1 MQTPIQFQKLPP
13 ITRLLDVWGT
23 TANSNEIASFGYSN
37 ANNVAIRMYDN
48 NTPSLGGIFGY
59 NSNSFYF
66 KKDTGL
72 VNVGINTTL
81 AQSQLHVVGDVQVS
95 GTFTTSNLVVSG
107 NSALTNYSAIDGVIQ
122 KLSLYNPTATDS
134 TSTPYKTI
142 FTSDS
147 VSSNLILMTFS
158 VIPGRYLY
166 TANIPYRNLDP
177 VYSIETNIAKIG
189 LYAKNTT
196 NFKGNLDTPTQSTD
210 ISIYTTTDQ
219 MSTNVI
225 FYIDAFVNTDYTIG
239 ITGKGNNLQI
249 AGNYQICSGS
259 LISIAGL
266 GTNETTNKIMQVT
279 PIKQTFILSAPTS
292 NFALQTSGL
301 YQITQTSNVEVFRN
315 GIKLAYYSPTSNDY
329 TVTYTNDSTNTY
341 FNVKTAS
348 FISTNE
354 LIDIA
359 ISPETTTST
368 AFQSSYLYQNI
379 TSLYQYYSSLNI
391 SAANISIYQYNSNI
405 GIGTTLPREKLDIIG
420 SMTFTSNVGIGTTN
434 PLQSLHIENDLYM
447 NGVITYNYETISSSN
462 TLLSSN
468 LTSVIKPFGTSG
480 TFNYILP
487 TLTNTTLL
495 RKHIYLD
502 TSYYSIGNY
511 TFRAN
516 NVLSAVGSNT
526 SLMYADWVIN
536 KWNFYYSSNL

>member
-81 AQSQLHVVGDVQVS
+81 AQSQLHVVGDVQVA

-122 KLSLYNPTATDS
+122 KLALYNPTATDS

-189 LYAKNTT
+189 LYAKNTI
-196 NFKGNLDTPTQSTD
+196 NFKGILDTPIQSTD

-225 FYIDAFVNTDYTIG
+225 FYIDALVNTDYTIG

-341 FNVKTAS
+341 FNVKTSS

-379 TSLYQYYSSLNI
+379 TSLYQYYTSLNI

-420 SMTFTSNVGIGTTN
+420 SMTFTSNVGIGTTI
-434 PLQSLHIENDLYM
+434 PLQSLHIENELYM
-447 NGVITYNYETISSSN
+447 NGIITYNYETITNSN

-468 LTSVIKPFGTSG
+468 LTSVIKPSGTSG

-502 TSYYSIGNY
+502 TNYYSIGNY